1 VEQPVLYAEPGASW
15 WPLLWGPVFVLVGV
29 VVEAVTGGVWITLWA
44 VVGFVLTCSAAL
56 WVAGRR
62 RVYGV
67 RLTPVSLRLG
77 QEDLPTR
84 DIAEVEGVE
93 PRAGAK
99 VLGGGW
105 TVPRGTSEVP
115 IRLADGTVVTG
126 WARDPD
132 ALRGAVHRLLSHRT

>member
-1 VEQPVLYAEPGASW
+1 MEQPVLYAEPGASW

-29 VVEAVTGGVWITLWA
+29 LVEAVTGGVWFALWA
-44 VVGFVLTCSAAL
+44 VVGLVLTGSAAL

-67 RLTPVSLRLG
+67 RLTPVALRLG
-77 QEDLPTR
+77 QEELPVR

-115 IRLADGTVVTG
+115 VRLQDGTVVTA
-126 WARDPD
+126 WAHDPD